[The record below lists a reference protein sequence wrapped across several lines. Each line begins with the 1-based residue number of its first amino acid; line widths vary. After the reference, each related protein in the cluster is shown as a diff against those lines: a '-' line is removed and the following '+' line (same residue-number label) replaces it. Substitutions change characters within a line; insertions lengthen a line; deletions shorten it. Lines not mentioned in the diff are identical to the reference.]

1 MTLALSIMSVTSYAN
16 EVFPYMGGAY
26 LRIMKYGL
34 ISRVMVKVRY
44 HVFFSMLEKVT
55 QGHLM
60 IGKRQIATPL

>member
-1 MTLALSIMSVTSYAN
+1 MILALSIMSVTSYAN

-44 HVFFSMLEKVT
+44 HVFFSMPEKIS
-55 QGHLM
+55 QGRL
-60 IGKRQIATPL
+60 RVQTV